1 MGINEGQKVYEI
13 VIGSGTYYTSAL
25 SIQEALDQSQEWA
38 RDALDTSDKTI
49 KSIICIAV
57 IDF

>member
-1 MGINEGQKVYEI
+1 MGINEGQKIYEVI
-13 VIGSGTYYTSAL
+13 IGSETYYTSGH

-49 KSIICIAV
+49 KSIMCIAV